1 MKQYKDPFP
10 VELFESPIIKT
21 SIDFQLYQW
30 QHGGG
35 GFMMGFLSSWCQHRR
50 RPTHVN
56 THPLGAATQN
66 IHVTQY

>member
-35 GFMMGFLSSWCQHRR
+35 VHDGFFCLLDANIGEGLHTWI
-50 RPTHVN
+50 PTLWVL
-56 THPLGAATQN
+56 PPR
-66 IHVTQY
+66 IFM